1 MSKEDTVYF
10 KGRRD
15 KDGNLS
21 QDSEEYRK
29 WKAGAEIVHLC
40 PRGCKGSLKKK
51 DGLLTC
57 NECDGV
63 KVSVETL
70 AEGTR
75 DLFQKFTEEHK
86 TKDTLLEFIRQGQEG
101 DLTCPLCNKKMVE
114 IGIEYDPNQA
124 SEYRPILGGF
134 VGGGGDHPIIILIG
148 LVILSVEVISITSH
162 VAQRVNA
169 KIKDETSTITLDGC
183 ACCESMWFDGPRFS
197 DSPTDSI
204 NHEFA
209 IIERFWASTE
219 KSKATNRLDEKKTE
233 DNAEKLLEKE
243 REKERKKRE
252 AKKKE
257 EARRAALTPEQRQ
270 AEDDKKDDNRPYW
283 QRYDN
288 L

>member
-1 MSKEDTVYF
+1 MSKEDS
-10 KGRRD
+10 
-15 KDGNLS
+15 NLS
-21 QDSEEYRK
+21 QGSEEYRR
-29 WKAGAEIVHLC
+29 WKAGGKTDIVHLC
-40 PRGCKGSLKKK
+40 PRGCKGSLIEE

-57 NECDGV
+57 SGCDGV

-70 AEGTR
+70 TEGAR
-75 DLFQKFTEEHK
+75 NLFQKLTGEHK
-86 TKDTLLEFIRQGQEG
+86 TKDLLLEFIQKGQEG
-101 DLTCPLCNKKMVE
+101 DLNCPLCNKKMVE
-114 IGIEYDPNQA
+114 IGIKYDPNQA

-169 KIKDETSTITLDGC
+169 RIKNETSTITLDGC
-183 ACCESMWFDGPRFS
+183 AYCESMWFDGPRFS

-204 NHEFA
+204 NHELA
-209 IIERFWASTE
+209 IIERFWVSTE
-219 KSKATNRLDEKKTE
+219 KSKATNILDEKK
-233 DNAEKLLEKE
+233 
-243 REKERKKRE
+243 
-252 AKKKE
+252 
-257 EARRAALTPEQRQ
+257 

>member
-148 LVILSVEVISITSH
+148 VVIMSVAVVQMTSH

-169 KIKDETSTITLDGC
+169 RIKNETSTITLDGC
-183 ACCESMWFDGPRFS
+183 AYCESMWFDGPRFS

-204 NHEFA
+204 NHELA
-209 IIERFWASTE
+209 IIERFWASTK

-233 DNAEKLLEKE
+233 DNAEKLL
-243 REKERKKRE
+243 EKERKKRE

>member
-1 MSKEDTVYF
+1 
-10 KGRRD
+10 
-15 KDGNLS
+15 
-21 QDSEEYRK
+21 
-29 WKAGAEIVHLC
+29 
-40 PRGCKGSLKKK
+40 
-51 DGLLTC
+51 LTC
-57 NECDGV
+57 NECNGV

-86 TKDTLLEFIRQGQEG
+86 TKDTLLEFIRKGQEG

-124 SEYRPILGGF
+124 SEYRPIGLDF
-134 VGGGGDHPIIILIG
+134 GGGDHPIIILIG
-148 LVILSVEVISITSH
+148 VVIMSVAVVQMTSH

-169 KIKDETSTITLDGC
+169 RIKNETSTITLDGC
-183 ACCESMWFDGPRFS
+183 AYCESMWFDGPRFS

-204 NHEFA
+204 NHELA
-209 IIERFWASTE
+209 IIERFWVSTE
-219 KSKATNRLDEKKTE
+219 KSKATNILDEKK
-233 DNAEKLLEKE
+233 
-243 REKERKKRE
+243 
-252 AKKKE
+252 
-257 EARRAALTPEQRQ
+257 

>member
-1 MSKEDTVYF
+1 MSKEDTIYF

-15 KDGNLS
+15 KDGELS

-29 WKAGAEIVHLC
+29 WKAGTEIVHLC

-75 DLFQKFTEEHK
+75 DLFQKFTGEHK
-86 TKDTLLEFIRQGQEG
+86 TKNILLEFIRQGQEG
-101 DLTCPLCNKKMVE
+101 NLTCPLCNKKMVE
-114 IGIEYDPNQA
+114 IGIKYDPNQA
-124 SEYRPILGGF
+124 SQYRPTNVHF
-134 VGGGGDHPIIILIG
+134 GGGDHPIIILIG
-148 LVILSVEVISITSH
+148 VVLVSMEVVQMTSH
-162 VAQRVNA
+162 VAQRINA

-183 ACCESMWFDGPRFS
+183 VYCESMWFDGPRFS

-204 NHEFA
+204 NHELA
-209 IIERFWASTE
+209 IIERFWASTK

-233 DNAEKLLEKE
+233 DNAEKLL
-243 REKERKKRE
+243 EKERKKRE

-270 AEDDKKDDNRPYW
+270 AEDDNRPYW
-283 QRYDN
+283 QRYDD

>member
-1 MSKEDTVYF
+1 MSEEDSE
-10 KGRRD
+10 
-15 KDGNLS
+15 LS
-21 QDSEEYRK
+21 QDSDEYRR
-29 WKAGAEIVHLC
+29 WKAGGKTDVVHLC
-40 PRGCKGSLKKK
+40 PRGCKGSLIEE

-57 NECDGV
+57 SGCDGV

-70 AEGTR
+70 TEGAR
-75 DLFQKFTEEHK
+75 NLFQKLTGEHK
-86 TKDTLLEFIRQGQEG
+86 TKDLLLEFIQKGQEG
-101 DLTCPLCNKKMVE
+101 DLNCPLCNKKMVE
-114 IGIEYDPNQA
+114 IGIKYDPNQA
-124 SEYRPILGGF
+124 SEYRPIGLDF
-134 VGGGGDHPIIILIG
+134 GGGDHPIIILIG
-148 LVILSVEVISITSH
+148 VVIMSVAVVQMTSH

-169 KIKDETSTITLDGC
+169 RIKDETSTITLDGC